1 MNKTS
6 PQTDDPAGGYI
17 GRFNIETQE
26 SLHLRPA
33 AQKDLVYPFPGIIG
47 HLSLTDEQVL
57 SFLAQVVMRHG
68 QVMLDA
74 ELSPTERVEVAQA
87 VAMSEWISLQN
98 GADNDISTGSSR
110 ALEMSFGLPA
120 LKPAAVKGGRKS

>member
-6 PQTDDPAGGYI
+6 PQTDEPAGGYI
-17 GRFNIETQE
+17 SQSSIETPE
-26 SLHLRPA
+26 SLHLRPEKG
-33 AQKDLVYPFPGIIG
+33 KDMVYPFPGIIG

-68 QVMLDA
+68 QVMLDKK
-74 ELSPTERVEVAQA
+74 LSATERIEVAQA
-87 VAMSEWISLQN
+87 VALSEWISLQN

-120 LKPAAVKGGRKS
+120 LKPAAAKGGRK